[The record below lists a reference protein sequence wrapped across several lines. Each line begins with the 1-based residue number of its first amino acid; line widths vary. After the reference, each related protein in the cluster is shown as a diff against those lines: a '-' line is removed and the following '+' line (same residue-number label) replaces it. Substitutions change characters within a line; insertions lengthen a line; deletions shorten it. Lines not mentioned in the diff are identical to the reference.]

1 MQHELITYD
10 IYEPRE
16 RYKGRRGI
24 YPIIEDLDGI
34 FRKLDV
40 PPILANDLDLSTD
53 AGKTRFNDL
62 VYSRYD
68 GDVFSNVPSCPCRK
82 TKGGSRMNDKCR
94 HCGFEVLPITEQTI
108 EPIVWVRVPEG
119 LPAFM
124 NLTVYR
130 CLKVR
135 FTKSGFSVMDYL
147 LDPKYR
153 PPKLN
158 SKEEVIVRNIAGGR
172 GLAFFY
178 HNFDRIM
185 DGLCA
190 NRHFVT
196 AAKGKSTQRFL
207 DIHRRIV
214 WCEYI
219 PFPSKIGFIVE
230 DVGERTYVDPKMAPA
245 LSALINL
252 ANVTSARRT
261 SLTDL
266 ESRVARSINKLTT
279 YYSNNEHLKIFDKKG
294 ILRKLVYGVSP
305 HFTLRTV
312 ITSNHKPHD
321 HESLETP
328 WGASVLLLKL
338 HIVNKLFKT
347 EEYTP
352 NEMLTLIYDNTLRT
366 HPILERIFDELIA
379 ESPGG
384 RGIPCT
390 FTRFPS
396 LKRGSTQFFYIDHIK
411 RDPTQL
417 STSISVLCLVAPNAD
432 FDGDYMS
439 LQLALDNATARA
451 MARMKP
457 STGFMDFKKS
467 FRVGNHAA
475 IPAPVLSTINAR
487 LEEGDDLSIP
497 MGV

>member
-1 MQHELITYD
+1 MHELITYD
-10 IYEPRE
+10 IYEPRP
-16 RYKGRRGI
+16 RYQGRRGI
-24 YPIIEDLDGI
+24 YPIIEDLDAI
-34 FRKLDV
+34 FTKLDV
-40 PPILANDLDLSTD
+40 SPILANDLDLSTD
-53 AGKTRFNDL
+53 AGKARFNDL

-94 HCGFEVLPITEQTI
+94 HCGFEVLPITEQSI
-108 EPIVWVRVPEG
+108 EPIVWVRAPDG

-124 NLTVYR
+124 NLTIYR
-130 CLKVR
+130 LLKVR
-135 FTKSGFSVMDYL
+135 FTKSGFSAIDYL

-158 SKEEVIVRNIAGGR
+158 SKEEQILLNISGGKR
-172 GLAFFY
+172 GLTHFY
-178 HNFDRIM
+178 NNFDKIM
-185 DGLCA
+185 DGLTA
-190 NRHFVT
+190 SRHYVT
-196 AAKGKSTQRFL
+196 AAKGASTNRFL
-207 DIHRRIV
+207 DIHRRLV
-214 WCEYI
+214 WCKHI
-219 PFPSKIGFIVE
+219 PFPSKIGFIIE

-245 LSALINL
+245 LNALINL

-266 ESRVARSINKLTT
+266 ESRVARATNKLTL
-279 YYSNNEHLKIFDKKG
+279 YYSGNEHLKIFDKKG
-294 ILRKLVYGVSP
+294 ILRKLVFGVSP
-305 HFTLRTV
+305 HFTFRTV

-328 WGASVLLLKL
+328 WGASVLTFKL
-338 HIVNKLFKT
+338 HIANKLSRSN
-347 EEYTP
+347 EYTP

-366 HPILERIFDELIA
+366 HPTLERIFDELIA

-396 LKRGSTQFFYIDHIK
+396 LKRGSTQFFYIDRIK

-439 LQLALDNATARA
+439 GQLALDNAMAEA

-467 FRVGNHAA
+467 FRVGGHAA
-475 IPAPVLSTINAR
+475 IPSPVLSTINAR
-487 LEEGDDLSIP
+487 LEEGDDLSVP
-497 MGV
+497 MGR